1 MTVTIRP
8 ALPEDDGAFVDM
20 FVAFNRYD
28 DAITHDRRT
37 DHAAAVETLASA
49 RERVSKHDG
58 HILTAEQESRVVG
71 MLFMIFESRDVYVQ
85 EDLRR
90 HAYITDLFVR
100 EEARGAGVATAL
112 IAEAERIAAENGVR
126 RIAIGVL
133 AGNEPAE
140 RLYARL
146 GFAAYYTERAKLVS
160 HTP

>member
-8 ALPEDDGAFVDM
+8 ARPEDDGDFVEM
-20 FVAFNRYD
+20 FLAFNRYD
-28 DAITHDRRT
+28 EAITHDRRT
-37 DHAAAVETLASA
+37 DHAGAVETLASA

-58 HILTAEQESRVVG
+58 HVLTAEQGGRAVG
-71 MLFMIFESRDVYVQ
+71 MLFMIFEMRDMYVR

-100 EEARGAGVATAL
+100 EEARKAGIATAL
-112 IAEAERIAAENGVR
+112 IARAERMAAEKGVR

-133 AGNEPAE
+133 AGNEPAK

-146 GFAAYYTERAKLVS
+146 GFAAYYTERAKLVAG
-160 HTP
+160 